1 MFSSYKKTYW
11 IIFVFLFVLVLT
23 VTMVVYFDLTSVF
36 QREAKTVVTAP
47 INIEKTKSIQP
58 NSNNSNVIISERPD
72 TEVARSEEI
81 DIELNREIVPAEP
94 NISNIE
100 TLCSEEIDIGQDNA
114 IISAETH
121 ISETESS
128 VPNETITDN
137 TGNGNVRQNSP
148 VREMQSLFI
157 GDSRTMGLANYAS
170 VENANYFAAA
180 GMSVY
185 NVLENRVS
193 MPQIG
198 KVTLEELLNHK
209 KYDIIYVMLGI
220 NELGYVFEKTV
231 DRYEMLVEYVM
242 ELQPEATIVLMA
254 NIHVTAERSET
265 DKYINNPAI
274 DRFNEATAK
283 LTDSKTIFYLDANI
297 LFDDEN
303 GNLAK
308 EKSSDSAHLKA
319 KYCVQWAE
327 WLDIETTELILQAEG
342 EKGDG

>member
-1 MFSSYKKTYW
+1 MFSSYKKTHW

-81 DIELNREIVPAEP
+81 DIELNRVIVPAEP

-121 ISETESS
+121 ISET
-128 VPNETITDN
+128 
-137 TGNGNVRQNSP
+137 
-148 VREMQSLFI
+148 
-157 GDSRTMGLANYAS
+157 
-170 VENANYFAAA
+170 
-180 GMSVY
+180 
-185 NVLENRVS
+185 
-193 MPQIG
+193 
-198 KVTLEELLNHK
+198 
-209 KYDIIYVMLGI
+209 
-220 NELGYVFEKTV
+220 
-231 DRYEMLVEYVM
+231 
-242 ELQPEATIVLMA
+242 
-254 NIHVTAERSET
+254 

-274 DRFNEATAK
+274 DRFNETTAK
-283 LTDSKTIFYLDANI
+283 LTDNKTIFYLDANI